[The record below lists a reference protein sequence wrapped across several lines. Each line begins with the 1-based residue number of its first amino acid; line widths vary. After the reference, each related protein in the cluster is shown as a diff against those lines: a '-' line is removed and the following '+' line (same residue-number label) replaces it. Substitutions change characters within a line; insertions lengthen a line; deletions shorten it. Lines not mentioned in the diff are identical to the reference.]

1 MIESSDMSG
10 GYVLGFRIDPQ
21 EKLKEVHKELQSL
34 HKTYSTKPLFGVDY
48 TKSEERARS
57 GDEDDADIVT
67 PIQVGLILP
76 ETVKGQLKDFMNLRG
91 LRRNLTY
98 RVIHLVS

>member
-67 PIQVGLILP
+67 PIQVGLLLP
-76 ETVKGQLKDFMNLRG
+76 ETVSVNGSVKDFMNLWG
-91 LRRNLTY
+91 LSTN
-98 RVIHLVS
+98 